1 MKEEYEHYVTF
12 HSVLH
17 SEKPSREDRSSP
29 DPYAAYGLGACAT
42 PLQPSQVE
50 DLAWHVQTTQCFTEE
65 VHSSVCAFIIRV

>member
-1 MKEEYEHYVTF
+1 MLPSTAFFTLKNQA
-12 HSVLH
+12 
-17 SEKPSREDRSSP
+17 EKTEAPLTHMQP
-29 DPYAAYGLGACAT
+29 MAWAPVPT